1 MSELNGDFS
10 HIGQV
15 LKNARLS
22 HNLTEAEVAARLNL
36 FTSQVKA
43 IEEGNFQRLH
53 GETFVMGYLR
63 NYARVVDADGEALV
77 QAFHAA
83 KPQPEETTEIPEISA
98 QGRLKTSF
106 QLKQHKTMLGV
117 ALSAILAVNVWYF
130 NTLPEPERNTAPIN
144 VVTVDT
150 AKGTTI
156 VGPLE
161 EYTDEEIEVGSSAS
175 QLTQNES
182 VAARSVQNASSGAE
196 EDLAASAGSGA
207 ENSKSINN
215 EQIAS
220 VASQYSERAT
230 YTIEAGGQSQ
240 LSFYFTGDCWVEV
253 QDGDSRLIYA
263 NLKRADDSLQ
273 LTGKPPFKVILGY
286 APAVSLSYN
295 GEPVNIETNQ
305 RNNMARLV
313 LGNS

>member
-1 MSELNGDFS
+1 MSELNGEFS

-15 LKNARLS
+15 LKNARVS
-22 HNLTEAEVAARLNL
+22 RDLTEAEVAASLNL
-36 FTSQVKA
+36 FPSQVKA
-43 IEEGNFQRLH
+43 IEAGNFQRLP
-53 GETFVMGYLR
+53 GETFVLGYLR
-63 NYARVVDADGEALV
+63 NYARHVGADGEALV
-77 QAFHAA
+77 RAFHAA
-83 KPQPEETTEIPEISA
+83 KPQTVEPLETPEISA

-106 QLKQHKTMLGV
+106 QLRQHRTMLGV
-117 ALSAILAVNVWYF
+117 AVSAILAVNVWYF
-130 NTLPEPERNTAPIN
+130 NTLPEPERNSAPIN

-150 AKGTTI
+150 AQGTTI

-161 EYTDEEIEVGSSAS
+161 EYTDEEIEVGGQPVETKFAEKAIDVGSEIETMQTTDLEDTGSVS
-175 QLTQNES
+175 DEQL
-182 VAARSVQNASSGAE
+182 
-196 EDLAASAGSGA
+196 ASA
-207 ENSKSINN
+207 
-215 EQIAS
+215 
-220 VASQYSERAT
+220 ASQYSERAT
-230 YTIEAGGQSQ
+230 YTFDAQGQSK